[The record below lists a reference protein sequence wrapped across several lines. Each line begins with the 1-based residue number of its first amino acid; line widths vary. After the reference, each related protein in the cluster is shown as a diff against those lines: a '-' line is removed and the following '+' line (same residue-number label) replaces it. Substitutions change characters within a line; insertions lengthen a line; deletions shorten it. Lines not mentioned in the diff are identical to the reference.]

1 MTVFSNGKHLHKI
14 KTGATDD
21 LDRSEYEKP
30 TDTWLVQG
38 MHATDSLTGHEV
50 KLTQGRYLQ
59 VIGVGISI
67 SSIY

>member
-1 MTVFSNGKHLHKI
+1 MTLFSNGKHLYKI
-14 KTGATDD
+14 KTGATNG
-21 LDRSEYEKP
+21 LDRTEYEKP

-38 MHATDSLTGHEV
+38 MHATGSLTGHKA